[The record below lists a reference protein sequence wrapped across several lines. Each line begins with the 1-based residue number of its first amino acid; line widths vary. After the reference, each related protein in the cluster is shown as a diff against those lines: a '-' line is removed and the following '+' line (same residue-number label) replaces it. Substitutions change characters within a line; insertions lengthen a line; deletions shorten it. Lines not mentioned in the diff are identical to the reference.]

1 MNTSKSSQSRVAGAP
16 GVTGAM
22 GAAAAMGAAGLP
34 KAASD
39 LAVNVPD
46 VALIVEGGGM
56 RASYTAGAMVT
67 LLQRGL
73 NFPKVYG
80 ISAGSSHSVNY
91 LSRDIPRT
99 KASFVD
105 LVDDPDFGG
114 VGSLLS
120 GRGYF
125 NAAHLYEG
133 IAEELLGTDEV
144 MALDWE
150 TFRANPAD
158 LHIEAIDWDTGETV
172 AWTKADMPTP
182 RAMGLRVRASSTM
195 PLFMPPTEIDGRT
208 YMDGGM
214 GASWGICLEAARRDG
229 FERFF
234 IVRTRPR
241 GYRKKP
247 LGAAAAAAMKLAFRK
262 HPVIAERTIARWQ
275 PYNELCDEIEQLE
288 KTGAAWVFYPDTMD
302 VTNKTTDYDALVR
315 SYETGLAQAQRDIAS
330 LLEWLG

>member
-1 MNTSKSSQSRVAGAP
+1 MDTSKSAQ
-16 GVTGAM
+16 T
-22 GAAAAMGAAGLP
+22 AATNLP
-34 KAASD
+34 EASPALD
-39 LAVNVPD
+39 ITVPD
-46 VALIVEGGGM
+46 VALIIEGGGM
-56 RASYTAGAMVT
+56 RASYTAGAMAT
-67 LLQRGL
+67 LLQRGI
-73 NFPKVYG
+73 NFGRVYG
-80 ISAGSSHSVNY
+80 ISAGSSHAVNY

-114 VGSLLS
+114 IGSLLS

-133 IAEELLGTDEV
+133 LAEELLGTDEV
-144 MALDWE
+144 MAFNWDA
-150 TFRANPAD
+150 FRANPAD

-172 AWTKADMPTP
+172 AWTKADMPTV
-182 RAMGLRVRASSTM
+182 RDMGLRVRASSTM

-214 GASWGICLEAARRDG
+214 GTSWGICLEAARRDG

-241 GYRKKP
+241 GYRRRP

-275 PYNELCDEIEQLE
+275 PYNELCDEIERLE
-288 KTGAAWVFYPDTMD
+288 RAGAAYVFYPEAME
-302 VTNKTTDYDALVR
+302 VSNKETDRAKLEASFLR
-315 SYETGLAQAQRDIAS
+315 GLAQAQREAVAWEEF
-330 LLEWLG
+330 LR